1 MAKKIL
7 SLLFVNFALLSC
19 TTFSNDRQNNYSI
32 STSYCTEEEL
42 ARRKSPYSLFT
53 EPDQWNLQYPSGSK
67 EEGMKT
73 SPITENFK
81 SKYFSLYK
89 NEKGAEYIRFS
100 LDASDLGKSPNG
112 SSVRTELRHKKEW
125 TLNDKATLSYTFYFT
140 TTDFT
145 DAKFTAGQ
153 FLMHCTTKDSPLCRI
168 EIENGIITAVV
179 NNYQSD
185 GITKADGQTHRYN
198 LGTVKQNQEVTI
210 KIEINKK
217 ILKIYR
223 NSEQKAQHQFPETVN
238 QNLTNYFKAGIYY
251 QNKNS
256 PKIFTELY
264 LKNLTTEIQN

>member
-7 SLLFVNFALLSC
+7 FLLFVNFALLSC
-19 TTFSNDRQNNYSI
+19 TTFSNDRQNNYS

-53 EPDQWNLQYPSGSK
+53 EPDQWKLQYPSGSK

-185 GITKADGQTHRYN
+185 GITKADSQTHRYN

-217 ILKIYR
+217 K
-223 NSEQKAQHQFPETVN
+223 
-238 QNLTNYFKAGIYY
+238 
-251 QNKNS
+251 
-256 PKIFTELY
+256 
-264 LKNLTTEIQN
+264 